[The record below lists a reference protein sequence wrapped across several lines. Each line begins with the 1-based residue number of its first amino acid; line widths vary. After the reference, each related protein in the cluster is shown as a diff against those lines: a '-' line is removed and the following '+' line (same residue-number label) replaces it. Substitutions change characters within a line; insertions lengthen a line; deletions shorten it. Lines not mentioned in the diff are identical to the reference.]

1 MSIQGRNSEKIHV
14 EDYLEAVLD
23 NFHDGIYITDREAN
37 TVYLNHS
44 YELISGL
51 RKSEMI
57 GKNMKDLVET
67 GVVSMSGT
75 LSVLQGGEPVTSEQ
89 IFRTGKR
96 AVITS
101 TPVFDRED
109 HTNIVMVVTLV
120 REITEIYSIRKEL
133 QRKEQQNRQYMLELE
148 RMRRE
153 LDGDVELVA
162 VAETSRKLVE
172 FADKV
177 APVDMPVLLW
187 GEKGSGKCRMAKYIH
202 AHSNRSESAFLR
214 LDFTAVPKGDLEIY
228 LFGTQRNAEHEPQIG
243 LLESADGGTLY
254 IEELA
259 DMPGDIQGDLL
270 ALLRDGCCI
279 MKEGY
284 QQKLNIRMIA
294 GSRYS
299 MPQLEQMSNINRQLL
314 QHFALFSVEVLPLR
328 KRREDIIPLIDFFL
342 NQYNYKTGQNKHF
355 DRESYQCL
363 SEYPWPGNIQEL
375 GNLVQRAAI
384 ISAGDVISVQDLFLH
399 DQVEK
404 AAQHKETYTY
414 PEQIDLKMEVA
425 KFEAGYLEHAFQRYG
440 NIREAASSLGMDS
453 STFVRKRQKY
463 EQLGLMKNEKKK

>member
-75 LSVLQGGEPVTSEQ
+75 LSVLQSGEPMTSEQ

-101 TPVFDRED
+101 TPVFEGED

-162 VAETSRKLVE
+162 VSETSRRLVE
-172 FADKV
+172 FADKM

-202 AHSNRSESAFLR
+202 AHSKRSEAAFLR
-214 LDFTAVPKGDLEIY
+214 VDFTAVPKGDLETY
-228 LFGTQRNAEHEPQIG
+228 LFGAPGNAEHEPQIG

-259 DMPGDIQGDLL
+259 DMPEDIQGDLL
-270 ALLRDGCCI
+270 TLLRDGCCV

-284 QQKLNIRMIA
+284 LQKLNIRMIA

-299 MPQLEQMSNINRQLL
+299 IPQLEHMTNINRQLL
-314 QHFALFSVEVLPLR
+314 QQFSLFSAEVLPLR
-328 KRREDIIPLIDFFL
+328 ERREDIIPLIDFFL
-342 NQYNYKTGQNKHF
+342 NQYNYKTDQNKHF

-375 GNLVQRAAI
+375 RNLVQRAAI
-384 ISAGDVISVQDLFLH
+384 VSAGDVISVQDLFLH

-404 AAQHKETYTY
+404 MEQRRETYAY
-414 PEQIDLKMEVA
+414 PDQADLKMEVA
-425 KFEAGYLEHAFQRYG
+425 KFEAGYLEHAFERYG

>member
-1 MSIQGRNSEKIHV
+1 MSIQGKNTENFHV

-23 NFHDGIYITDREAN
+23 NFHDGIYITDCEAN

-57 GKNMKDLVET
+57 GKNMKDLVEA
-67 GVVSMSGT
+67 GVISMSGT
-75 LSVLQGGEPVTSEQ
+75 LAVLEGGEPVTSEQ

-101 TPVFDRED
+101 TPVFDGED
-109 HTNIVMVVTLV
+109 HTNLVMVVTLV

-133 QRKEQQNRQYMLELE
+133 QRKEQQNRQYMQELE

-162 VAETSRKLVE
+162 VAEASSKLLK
-172 FADKV
+172 FAEKM
-177 APVDMPVLLW
+177 AMVDMPVLLW

-202 AHSNRSESAFLR
+202 AHSNRSEAAFLR
-214 LDFTAVPKGDLEIY
+214 LDFSAVPKDDLETY
-228 LFGTQRNAEHEPQIG
+228 LFGKPGNAEHESQIG

-259 DMPGDIQGDLL
+259 DTPGDIQGDLL
-270 ALLRDGCCI
+270 SLLRDGCCI

-294 GSRYS
+294 GSRYAI
-299 MPQLEQMSNINRQLL
+299 PQLEKMSNINRQLL
-314 QHFALFSVEVLPLR
+314 QHFSLFSVEVPPLR
-328 KRREDIIPLIDFFL
+328 ERREDIIPLIEFFL
-342 NQYNYKTGQNKHF
+342 NQYNHKTGQNKHF

-363 SEYPWPGNIQEL
+363 SDYPWPGNVQEL
-375 GNLVQRAAI
+375 RNLVQRSAI
-384 ISAGDVISVQDLFLH
+384 VSAGEVIRVQDLFLH

-404 AAQHKETYTY
+404 VEQYKETNVY
-414 PEQIDLKMEVA
+414 PDQTDLKMEVA

-440 NIREAASSLGMDS
+440 NIREAAASLGMDS

-463 EQLGLMKNEKKK
+463 EQLGLMKSEKRK

>member
-1 MSIQGRNSEKIHV
+1 MNLQEKDSGNLQV

-57 GKNMKDLVET
+57 GKNMKDLVEA

-75 LSVLQGGEPVTSEQ
+75 LSVLQSGESVTSEQ

-101 TPVFDRED
+101 TPIFDGD
-109 HTNIVMVVTLV
+109 DKTNLVMVVTLV

-133 QRKEQQNRQYMLELE
+133 QRKELQNRQYMQELE
-148 RMRRE
+148 RMRKE

-162 VAETSRKLVE
+162 VAEPSRKLLE
-172 FADKV
+172 FARKM
-177 APVDMPVLLW
+177 AQVDLPVLFY
-187 GEKGSGKCRMAKYIH
+187 GENGCGKFRLAKYIH
-202 AHSNRSESAFLR
+202 AHSDRTEAAFLR
-214 LDFTAVPKGDLEIY
+214 LNFSAVPKNDLETY
-228 LFGTQRNAEHEPQIG
+228 LFGTPGTAEHEPQIG
-243 LLESADGGTLY
+243 LLESAEGGTLY

-259 DMPGDIQGDLL
+259 AVPEDIQGDLL
-270 ALLRDGCCI
+270 AVLRDGYCV

-284 QQKLNIRMIA
+284 LQKLNIRMIA
-294 GSRYS
+294 GSKYS
-299 MPQLEQMSNINRQLL
+299 VLQLEQMASVNNLLL
-314 QHFALFSVEVLPLR
+314 QQFSLFSMEVLPLR
-328 KRREDIIPLIDFFL
+328 ERREDIIPLLDFFL
-342 NQYNYKTGQNKHF
+342 NQYNYKTGQNKQF

-363 SEYPWPGNIQEL
+363 NDYPWPGNIQEL
-375 GNLVQRAAI
+375 KNLVQRAAI
-384 ISAGDVISVQDLFLH
+384 ISTGDVIRAQDLFMHDRLEKVEEKQESYQ
-399 DQVEK
+399 DQV
-404 AAQHKETYTY
+404 
-414 PEQIDLKMEVA
+414 DLKMEVA
-425 KFEAGYLEHAFQRYG
+425 RFEAGYLDHAFSRFG
-440 NIREAASSLGMDS
+440 NIREAAASLGMDS

-463 EQLGLMKNEKKK
+463 EQLGLMKSQKKK

>member
-75 LSVLQGGEPVTSEQ
+75 LSVLQSGEPVTSEQ

-101 TPVFDRED
+101 TPVFEGED

-162 VAETSRKLVE
+162 VSETSRRLVE
-172 FADKV
+172 FADKM

-202 AHSNRSESAFLR
+202 AHSKRSEAAFLR
-214 LDFTAVPKGDLEIY
+214 VDFTAVPKGDLDTY
-228 LFGTQRNAEHEPQIG
+228 LFGTPGNAEHEPQIG

-259 DMPGDIQGDLL
+259 DMPEDIQGDLL
-270 ALLRDGCCI
+270 ALLRDGCCA

-284 QQKLNIRMIA
+284 LQKLNIRIIA

-299 MPQLEQMSNINRQLL
+299 IPQLEQMYNINRQLL
-314 QHFALFSVEVLPLR
+314 QHFALFSAEVLPLR
-328 KRREDIIPLIDFFL
+328 ERSEDIIPLIDFFL
-342 NQYNYKTGQNKHF
+342 NQYNYKTDQDKHF

-375 GNLVQRAAI
+375 RNLVQRAAI
-384 ISAGDVISVQDLFLH
+384 VSTGNVISVQDLFLH

-404 AAQHKETYTY
+404 AEQRKETYIY
-414 PEQIDLKMEVA
+414 PEQTDLKMEVA

>member
-75 LSVLQGGEPVTSEQ
+75 LSVLQSGEPVTSEQ

-101 TPVFDRED
+101 TPVFEGED

-133 QRKEQQNRQYMLELE
+133 QRKEHQNRQYMLELE

-162 VAETSRKLVE
+162 VSETSRRLVE
-172 FADKV
+172 FADKM

-202 AHSNRSESAFLR
+202 AHSKRSEAAFLR
-214 LDFTAVPKGDLEIY
+214 VDFTAVPKGDLETY
-228 LFGTQRNAEHEPQIG
+228 LFGAPGNAEHEPQIG

-259 DMPGDIQGDLL
+259 DMPEGIQGDLL
-270 ALLRDGCCI
+270 ALLRDGCCA

-284 QQKLNIRMIA
+284 LQKLNIRMIA

-299 MPQLEQMSNINRQLL
+299 IPQLEQMSNINRQLL

-328 KRREDIIPLIDFFL
+328 ERSEDIIPLIDFFL
-342 NQYNYKTGQNKHF
+342 NQYNYKTDQNKHF

-375 GNLVQRAAI
+375 RNLVQRAAI
-384 ISAGDVISVQDLFLH
+384 VSAGDVISVQDLFLH

-404 AAQHKETYTY
+404 AEQRKETYIY
-414 PEQIDLKMEVA
+414 PEQTDLKMEVA

>member
-75 LSVLQGGEPVTSEQ
+75 LSVLQGGESVTSEQ

-162 VAETSRKLVE
+162 VAETSRRLVE

-202 AHSNRSESAFLR
+202 AHSNRSETAFLR

-228 LFGTQRNAEHEPQIG
+228 LFGTPGNAEHEPQIG

-284 QQKLNIRMIA
+284 QQKINIRMIA

-299 MPQLEQMSNINRQLL
+299 IPQLEQMSNINRQLL

-342 NQYNYKTGQNKHF
+342 NQHNYKTGQNKHF

-375 GNLVQRAAI
+375 RNLVQRAAI
-384 ISAGDVISVQDLFLH
+384 VSAGDVISVQDLFLH

>member
-284 QQKLNIRMIA
+284 QQKINIRMIA

-299 MPQLEQMSNINRQLL
+299 IPQLEQMSNINRQLL